1 MRILVFVSLFLS
13 FTGCGKKRESIKPHY
28 ENMVEAVYASAT
40 ILPEQYYKVN
50 ASISGYLEEVY
61 IREGDFVK
69 KGDLLFV
76 ISNKPIRLNEENT
89 ELAYQFLKDSYSGKA
104 NLIDEL
110 KLNLGS
116 SQVKMQNDSLNYSRY
131 LELDKKNACSKFE
144 LDNSKVI
151 YQMSKNSYLGLKQ
164 QIVRKEIELKN
175 QLSQSRNNLSLSS
188 LRTDD
193 YFIRSNIDGKIFQVN
208 KEKGEM
214 VSLQEPMAIIGDQ
227 NHYAIE
233 MLIDEVDISKVELG
247 QKVLITLEAYK
258 NHVYEAVLTEISPK
272 MDEKN
277 QTFKIKARFIKA
289 PKKLYMGLTGEANI
303 VVKEGVKSLVIPAD
317 FLLPGNMVETESGK
331 VKVGIGHTNWD
342 YVEVLSGLKENTV
355 ILKPEK

>member
-1 MRILVFVSLFLS
+1 
-13 FTGCGKKRESIKPHY
+13 
-28 ENMVEAVYASAT
+28 
-40 ILPEQYYKVN
+40 
-50 ASISGYLEEVY
+50 
-61 IREGDFVK
+61 VK

-76 ISNKPIRLNEENT
+76 ISNKPIRINEENT
-89 ELAYQFLKDSYSGKA
+89 ELAYQFLKDSYSGQA

-110 KLNLGS
+110 KFSLGS
-116 SQVKMQNDSLNYSRY
+116 AQVKMQNDSLNYSRY

-144 LDNSKVI
+144 LDNSKVM
-151 YQMSKNSYLGLKQ
+151 YHMSKNSYLVLKQ

-193 YFIRSNIDGKIFQVN
+193 YFIRSNIDGKVFQVN

-258 NHVYEAVLTEISPK
+258 NQVYEAVLTEISPK
-272 MDEKN
+272 MDDKN
-277 QTFKIKARFIKA
+277 QTFKIKAIFTKS
-289 PKKLYMGLTGEANI
+289 PKKLYMGLTGEGNI
-303 VVKEGVKSLVIPAD
+303 VVKEGAKVLVIPTD
-317 FLLPGNMVETESGK
+317 YLMPGNMVETKGGK
-331 VKVGIGHTNWD
+331 VNVKIGLTNWEF
-342 YVEVLSGLKENTV
+342 VQIISGLNENTV
-355 ILKPEK
+355 IFKPEK